1 LLAFRVQPEETLTV
15 NADDHRLISDCL
27 AGNSAAFGA
36 LVTRYQDRLYNTV
49 FRLVDNPE
57 DARDAVQ
64 EAFLSAYQ
72 SLAGFKGDS
81 LFFTWLYRIAINTAI
96 SMRRKQRAVL
106 RLTAGMNP
114 GAHGEPADRS
124 EASQPGR
131 ALEMA
136 EDERR
141 IHQALGR
148 MSPEHRAVLVLKD
161 MEGRKYEEMA
171 ELLEVPIGTIR
182 SRLHRARLELRDIL
196 LQQENMVE
204 PLNQPGLKQPRRNG

>member
-1 LLAFRVQPEETLTV
+1 MSIQNAKLADLAEPFASSWRLTVETLTV
-15 NADDHRLISDCL
+15 NADDERLIAECL
-27 AGNSAAFGA
+27 AGDSAAFGA

-72 SLAGFKGDS
+72 SLAAFKGDS

-106 RLTAGMNP
+106 RHTGSP
-114 GAHGEPADRS
+114 GVAPEPADPS
-124 EASQPGR
+124 DAAQPGY

-141 IHQALGR
+141 VHQALGR
-148 MSPEHRAVLVLKD
+148 LSPEHRTVLVLKD
-161 MEGRKYEEMA
+161 MEGRKYEDMA
-171 ELLEVPIGTIR
+171 ELLAVPIGTIR

-196 LQQENMVE
+196 LQEEKKVEN
-204 PLNQPGLKQPRRNG
+204 R